1 MMNQRGPS
9 LSISQPSSGWTQ
21 VWHRMNSVNAVW
33 MSESF
38 QPVPACSGWTNSVQE
53 YCRLAIMI
61 MATSDAT
68 S

>member
-1 MMNQRGPS
+1 
-9 LSISQPSSGWTQ
+9 
-21 VWHRMNSVNAVW
+21 MNSVNAVW
-33 MSESF
+33 MSE
-38 QPVPACSGWTNSVQE
+38 QLPAVRPAAAGTNSVQA